1 MEKAEFVLSADD
13 ASRRLDRVIRKFLTA
28 LPLSRIYA
36 AIRKGNVRVNGR
48 RVSSDYKTAIGDVLT
63 IDRQLL
69 DCSHLSGR
77 NSGTGKNSGA
87 ACNGRKQKAVPLPVL
102 LETDD
107 LLIINKPAG
116 MLVHAK
122 GGVAKELTVAD
133 YVRSQFDPDEL
144 ASNAGNNRLGIVHR
158 LDRTTSGVMICAR
171 NLTTA
176 SYLSRQFAERKVKKV
191 YLALVSSLPG
201 HSAARINLPIRRSRR
216 TPSTFVVDSNG
227 KVAITDY
234 TVQKEYPDGR
244 ALLELR
250 PLTGRTHQLRVH
262 LAYLGCPI
270 VGDAVY
276 GHARYGDRLMLHAY
290 QLEISI
296 PGQDGA
302 ERRIFTAPLPADFR
316 EAIGD

>member
-1 MEKAEFVLSADD
+1 MV
-13 ASRRLDRVIRKFLTA
+13 RLDTYLAKREGVPRSLVQKLIKTGVA
-28 LPLSRIYA
+28 M
-36 AIRKGNVRVNGR
+36 VNGEVVTR
-48 RVSSDYKTAIGDVLT
+48 PARSISEADNAVFQPPPAPDEGEWLARFSQYVIY
-63 IDRQLL
+63 ID
-69 DCSHLSGR
+69 D
-77 NSGTGKNSGA
+77 N
-87 ACNGRKQKAVPLPVL
+87 VIVV
-102 LETDD
+102 
-107 LLIINKPAG
+107 NKPAG

>member
-1 MEKAEFVLSADD
+1 MI
-13 ASRRLDRVIRKFLTA
+13 RLDTYLAEREGVPRSLVQKLIKTGVA
-28 LPLSRIYA
+28 T
-36 AIRKGNVRVNGR
+36 VNGEVVTR
-48 RVSSDYKTAIGDVLT
+48 PARSVSEADNIVFQSPSTPDEGEWLARFSQYVIY
-63 IDRQLL
+63 ID
-69 DCSHLSGR
+69 D
-77 NSGTGKNSGA
+77 N
-87 ACNGRKQKAVPLPVL
+87 VIV
-102 LETDD
+102 
-107 LLIINKPAG
+107 INKPAG

-122 GGVAKELTVAD
+122 GGAAKELAVAD
-133 YVRSQFDPDEL
+133 YVWSQFNPDEL

-158 LDRTTSGVMICAR
+158 LDRATSGVMICAR
-171 NLTTA
+171 NLATA

-191 YLALVSSLPG
+191 YLALVSSLPR
-201 HSAARINLPIRRSRR
+201 HQAARINLPIRRSRR
-216 TPSTFVVDSNG
+216 APSTFVVDSNG

-276 GHARYGDRLMLHAY
+276 GHAYYGDRLMLHAY

>member
-1 MEKAEFVLSADD
+1 MARLDTYLAEREGVPRSLVQKLIKTGVAMVNGEVVTRPARSISEADNVVFQPPPAPDEGKWLAGFSRYVIYADD
-13 ASRRLDRVIRKFLTA
+13 NVI
-28 LPLSRIYA
+28 
-36 AIRKGNVRVNGR
+36 VV
-48 RVSSDYKTAIGDVLT
+48 
-63 IDRQLL
+63 
-69 DCSHLSGR
+69 
-77 NSGTGKNSGA
+77 
-87 ACNGRKQKAVPLPVL
+87 
-102 LETDD
+102 
-107 LLIINKPAG
+107 NKPAG

-122 GGVAKELTVAD
+122 GGIANELTVAD

-144 ASNAGNNRLGIVHR
+144 ANNAGNNRLGIVHR

-171 NLTTA
+171 NLATA

-191 YLALVSSLPG
+191 YLALVSCLPR
-201 HSAARINLPIRRSRR
+201 HQAARINLPIRRSRQA
-216 TPSTFVVDSNG
+216 PAIFVVNGSG

-244 ALLELR
+244 AFLKLR

-276 GHARYGDRLMLHAY
+276 GHAHYGDRLMLHAY

-302 ERRIFTAPLPADFR
+302 KRRIFTAPLPADFQ
-316 EAIGD
+316 EAIGG

>member
-1 MEKAEFVLSADD
+1 M
-13 ASRRLDRVIRKFLTA
+13 
-28 LPLSRIYA
+28 
-36 AIRKGNVRVNGR
+36 VNGEVVTR
-48 RVSSDYKTAIGDVLT
+48 PARSVSEADNIVFQSPSTPDEGEWLARFSQYVIY
-63 IDRQLL
+63 ID
-69 DCSHLSGR
+69 D
-77 NSGTGKNSGA
+77 N
-87 ACNGRKQKAVPLPVL
+87 VIVV
-102 LETDD
+102 
-107 LLIINKPAG
+107 NKPAG

-133 YVRSQFDPDEL
+133 YVRSQFNPDEL
-144 ASNAGNNRLGIVHR
+144 ADNADNNRLGIVHR
-158 LDRTTSGVMICAR
+158 LDRATSGVMICAR
-171 NLTTA
+171 NLATA

-191 YLALVSSLPG
+191 YLALVSSLPR
-201 HSAARINLPIRRSRR
+201 HQAARINLPIRRSRQ
-216 TPSTFVVDSNG
+216 TPAIFVVDGSG

-244 ALLELR
+244 AFLELR

-276 GHARYGDRLMLHAY
+276 GHAHYGDRLMLHAY

-302 ERRIFTAPLPADFR
+302 KRRIFTAPLPADFQ
-316 EAIGD
+316 EAIGG

>member
-1 MEKAEFVLSADD
+1 MA
-13 ASRRLDRVIRKFLTA
+13 RLDTYLAEREGIPRSLVQKLIKTGVA
-28 LPLSRIYA
+28 M
-36 AIRKGNVRVNGR
+36 VNGEVVTR
-48 RVSSDYKTAIGDVLT
+48 PARSVS
-63 IDRQLL
+63 
-69 DCSHLSGR
+69 
-77 NSGTGKNSGA
+77 
-87 ACNGRKQKAVPLPVL
+87 
-102 LETDD
+102 ETDNIVFQSPSTPD
-107 LLIINKPAG
+107 EGEWLARFSQYVIYIDDNVIVVNKPAG

-144 ASNAGNNRLGIVHR
+144 VSNAGNNRLGIVHR

-171 NLTTA
+171 NLATA

-201 HSAARINLPIRRSRR
+201 HQTARINLPIRRSRR
-216 TPSTFVVDSNG
+216 APSTFVVDSNG

-276 GHARYGDRLMLHAY
+276 GHAHYGDRLMLHAY
-290 QLEISI
+290 RLEISI

-302 ERRIFTAPLPADFR
+302 KRRIFTAPLPADFQ
-316 EAIGD
+316 EAIGG

>member
-1 MEKAEFVLSADD
+1 MARLDTYLAEREGVPRSLVQKLIKTGVAMVNGEVVTCPARSISEADNVVFQPPPTPDEGEWLAGFSRYVIYADD
-13 ASRRLDRVIRKFLTA
+13 NVI
-28 LPLSRIYA
+28 
-36 AIRKGNVRVNGR
+36 VV
-48 RVSSDYKTAIGDVLT
+48 
-63 IDRQLL
+63 
-69 DCSHLSGR
+69 
-77 NSGTGKNSGA
+77 
-87 ACNGRKQKAVPLPVL
+87 
-102 LETDD
+102 
-107 LLIINKPAG
+107 NKPAG

-122 GGVAKELTVAD
+122 GGIAKELTVAD
-133 YVRSQFDPDEL
+133 YVRSQFNPDEL
-144 ASNAGNNRLGIVHR
+144 ADNADNNRLGIVHR
-158 LDRTTSGVMICAR
+158 LDRATSGVMICAR
-171 NLTTA
+171 NLATA

-201 HSAARINLPIRRSRR
+201 HSAARINLSIRRSRR
-216 TPSTFVVDSNG
+216 APATFVVDGNG

-262 LAYLGCPI
+262 LAHLGCPI

-276 GHARYGDRLMLHAY
+276 GHAHYRDRLMLHAY
-290 QLEISI
+290 RLEISI

-302 ERRIFTAPLPADFR
+302 ERRIFTAPLPADFQ

>member
-1 MEKAEFVLSADD
+1 MA
-13 ASRRLDRVIRKFLTA
+13 RLDTYLAEREGIPRSLVQKLIKTGVA
-28 LPLSRIYA
+28 M
-36 AIRKGNVRVNGR
+36 VNGEVVTR
-48 RVSSDYKTAIGDVLT
+48 PARSVS
-63 IDRQLL
+63 
-69 DCSHLSGR
+69 
-77 NSGTGKNSGA
+77 
-87 ACNGRKQKAVPLPVL
+87 
-102 LETDD
+102 ETDNIVFQSPSTPD
-107 LLIINKPAG
+107 KGEWLARFSQYVIYIDDNVIVVNKPAG
-116 MLVHAK
+116 VLVHAK

-158 LDRTTSGVMICAR
+158 LDRATSGVMICAR
-171 NLTTA
+171 NLATA

-216 TPSTFVVDSNG
+216 APSTFVVDSNG

-234 TVQKEYPDGR
+234 TVQKEYPDGQ

-276 GHARYGDRLMLHAY
+276 GHAHYGDRLMLHAY
-290 QLEISI
+290 RLEISI

-302 ERRIFTAPLPADFR
+302 KRRIFTAPLPADFQ
-316 EAIGD
+316 EMIGG

>member
-1 MEKAEFVLSADD
+1 MVRLDTYLAEREGVPRSLVQKLIKTGVAMVNGEVVTRPARSISEADNVVFQPPSAPDEGEWLAGFRRYVIYADD
-13 ASRRLDRVIRKFLTA
+13 NVI
-28 LPLSRIYA
+28 
-36 AIRKGNVRVNGR
+36 VV
-48 RVSSDYKTAIGDVLT
+48 
-63 IDRQLL
+63 
-69 DCSHLSGR
+69 
-77 NSGTGKNSGA
+77 
-87 ACNGRKQKAVPLPVL
+87 
-102 LETDD
+102 
-107 LLIINKPAG
+107 NKPAG

-122 GGVAKELTVAD
+122 GSIAKELTVAD
-133 YVRSQFDPDEL
+133 YVRSQFNPDEL
-144 ASNAGNNRLGIVHR
+144 ADNADNNRLGIVHR
-158 LDRTTSGVMICAR
+158 LDRATSGVMICAR
-171 NLTTA
+171 NLATA

-216 TPSTFVVDSNG
+216 APSTFVVDSNG

>member
-1 MEKAEFVLSADD
+1 MA
-13 ASRRLDRVIRKFLTA
+13 RLDTYLAEREGVPRSLVQKLIKTGVA
-28 LPLSRIYA
+28 M
-36 AIRKGNVRVNGR
+36 VNGEVVTR
-48 RVSSDYKTAIGDVLT
+48 PARSISEADNVVFQPPPNPDEGEWLAGFSQHVVY
-63 IDRQLL
+63 ID
-69 DCSHLSGR
+69 D
-77 NSGTGKNSGA
+77 N
-87 ACNGRKQKAVPLPVL
+87 VIVV
-102 LETDD
+102 
-107 LLIINKPAG
+107 NKPAG

-122 GGVAKELTVAD
+122 GGVARELTVAD
-133 YVRSQFDPDEL
+133 YARSQFDPDEL
-144 ASNAGNNRLGIVHR
+144 ADNVDNNRLGIVHR
-158 LDRTTSGVMICAR
+158 LDRATSGVMICAR
-171 NLTTA
+171 NLATA

-216 TPSTFVVDSNG
+216 APSTFVVDGNG

-244 ALLELR
+244 AFLELR

-262 LAYLGCPI
+262 LAHLGCPI

-276 GHARYGDRLMLHAY
+276 GHAHYRDRLMLHAY
-290 QLEISI
+290 RLEISI

-302 ERRIFTAPLPADFR
+302 ERRIFTAPLPADFQ

>member
-1 MEKAEFVLSADD
+1 MA
-13 ASRRLDRVIRKFLTA
+13 RLDTYLAEREGIPRSLVQKLIKTGVA
-28 LPLSRIYA
+28 M
-36 AIRKGNVRVNGR
+36 VNGEVVTR
-48 RVSSDYKTAIGDVLT
+48 PARSVSEADNIVFQPPSTPDEGEWLARFSQYVIY
-63 IDRQLL
+63 ID
-69 DCSHLSGR
+69 D
-77 NSGTGKNSGA
+77 N
-87 ACNGRKQKAVPLPVL
+87 VIVV
-102 LETDD
+102 
-107 LLIINKPAG
+107 NKPAG

-122 GGVAKELTVAD
+122 GGVAKEMTVAD

-144 ASNAGNNRLGIVHR
+144 ADNAGNNRLGIVHR
-158 LDRTTSGVMICAR
+158 LDRATSGVMICAR
-171 NLTTA
+171 NLATA

-216 TPSTFVVDSNG
+216 APSTFVVDSNG

>member
-1 MEKAEFVLSADD
+1 MVRLDTYLAEREGVPRSLVQKLIKTGVAMVNGEVVTRPARSISEADNVVFQPPSAPDEGEWLAGFRRYVIYADD
-13 ASRRLDRVIRKFLTA
+13 NVI
-28 LPLSRIYA
+28 
-36 AIRKGNVRVNGR
+36 VV
-48 RVSSDYKTAIGDVLT
+48 
-63 IDRQLL
+63 
-69 DCSHLSGR
+69 
-77 NSGTGKNSGA
+77 
-87 ACNGRKQKAVPLPVL
+87 
-102 LETDD
+102 
-107 LLIINKPAG
+107 NKPAG

-122 GGVAKELTVAD
+122 GSIAKELTVAD
-133 YVRSQFDPDEL
+133 YVRSQFNPDEL
-144 ASNAGNNRLGIVHR
+144 ASNADNNRLGIVHR
-158 LDRTTSGVMICAR
+158 LDRATSGVMICAR
-171 NLTTA
+171 NLATA

-216 TPSTFVVDSNG
+216 APSTFVVDSNG

>member
-1 MEKAEFVLSADD
+1 MVRLDTYLAEREGVPRSLVQKLIKTGVAMVNGEVVTRPARSISEADNVVFQPPLDPDEGEWLAGFSRYVIYADD
-13 ASRRLDRVIRKFLTA
+13 NVI
-28 LPLSRIYA
+28 
-36 AIRKGNVRVNGR
+36 VV
-48 RVSSDYKTAIGDVLT
+48 
-63 IDRQLL
+63 
-69 DCSHLSGR
+69 
-77 NSGTGKNSGA
+77 
-87 ACNGRKQKAVPLPVL
+87 
-102 LETDD
+102 
-107 LLIINKPAG
+107 NKPAG

-122 GGVAKELTVAD
+122 GGIAKELTVAD
-133 YVRSQFDPDEL
+133 YVRSQFKPDEL
-144 ASNAGNNRLGIVHR
+144 ADNADNNRLGIVHR
-158 LDRTTSGVMICAR
+158 LDRATSGVMICAR
-171 NLTTA
+171 NLATA
-176 SYLSRQFAERKVKKV
+176 SYLSRQFAERKAKKV

-216 TPSTFVVDSNG
+216 APSTFVVDSNG

-262 LAYLGCPI
+262 LAHLGCPI

-276 GHARYGDRLMLHAY
+276 GHAHYGDRLMLHAY

-316 EAIGD
+316 EVIGD

>member
-1 MEKAEFVLSADD
+1 MT
-13 ASRRLDRVIRKFLTA
+13 RLDTYLAEREGIPRSLVQKLIKTGVA
-28 LPLSRIYA
+28 M
-36 AIRKGNVRVNGR
+36 VNGEVVTR
-48 RVSSDYKTAIGDVLT
+48 PARSVSEADNIVFQSPSTPDEGEWLARFSQYVIY
-63 IDRQLL
+63 ID
-69 DCSHLSGR
+69 D
-77 NSGTGKNSGA
+77 N
-87 ACNGRKQKAVPLPVL
+87 VIVV
-102 LETDD
+102 
-107 LLIINKPAG
+107 NKPAG

-133 YVRSQFDPDEL
+133 YVRSQFDHDEL
-144 ASNAGNNRLGIVHR
+144 ADNADNNRLGIVHR
-158 LDRTTSGVMICAR
+158 LDRATSGVMICAR
-171 NLTTA
+171 NLATA

-216 TPSTFVVDSNG
+216 APSTFVVDGNG

-262 LAYLGCPI
+262 LAHLGCPI

-276 GHARYGDRLMLHAY
+276 GHAHYGDRLMLHAY
-290 QLEISI
+290 RLEISI

-302 ERRIFTAPLPADFR
+302 ERRIFTAPLPADFQ
-316 EAIGD
+316 EAIGG

>member
-1 MEKAEFVLSADD
+1 MIRLDTYLAEREGVPRSLVQKLIKTGVAMVNGEVVTRPARSISEADNVIFQPPPAPDEGEWLAGFSRYVIYADD
-13 ASRRLDRVIRKFLTA
+13 NVI
-28 LPLSRIYA
+28 
-36 AIRKGNVRVNGR
+36 VV
-48 RVSSDYKTAIGDVLT
+48 
-63 IDRQLL
+63 
-69 DCSHLSGR
+69 
-77 NSGTGKNSGA
+77 
-87 ACNGRKQKAVPLPVL
+87 
-102 LETDD
+102 
-107 LLIINKPAG
+107 NKPAG

-122 GGVAKELTVAD
+122 GGIAKELTVAD
-133 YVRSQFDPDEL
+133 YVRSQFNPDEL
-144 ASNAGNNRLGIVHR
+144 ADNADNNRLGIVHR
-158 LDRTTSGVMICAR
+158 LDRATSGVMICAR
-171 NLTTA
+171 NLATA
-176 SYLSRQFAERKVKKV
+176 SYLSRQFAERKAKKV

-216 TPSTFVVDSNG
+216 APSTFVVDGNG

-262 LAYLGCPI
+262 LAHLGCPI

-276 GHARYGDRLMLHAY
+276 GHAHYGDRLMLHAY
-290 QLEISI
+290 RLEISI

-302 ERRIFTAPLPADFR
+302 ERRTFTAPLPADFQ

>member
-1 MEKAEFVLSADD
+1 MVRLDTYLAEREGVPRSLVQKLIKTGAAMVNGEVVTRPARSVSEADNVVFQPPPTPDEGKWLAGFSRYVIYADD
-13 ASRRLDRVIRKFLTA
+13 NVI
-28 LPLSRIYA
+28 
-36 AIRKGNVRVNGR
+36 VV
-48 RVSSDYKTAIGDVLT
+48 
-63 IDRQLL
+63 
-69 DCSHLSGR
+69 
-77 NSGTGKNSGA
+77 
-87 ACNGRKQKAVPLPVL
+87 
-102 LETDD
+102 
-107 LLIINKPAG
+107 NKPAG

-122 GGVAKELTVAD
+122 GGIAKELTVAD
-133 YVRSQFDPDEL
+133 YVRSQFNPDEL
-144 ASNAGNNRLGIVHR
+144 ADNADNNRLGIVHR
-158 LDRTTSGVMICAR
+158 LDRATSGVMICAR
-171 NLTTA
+171 NLATA

-216 TPSTFVVDSNG
+216 TPSTFVVDGNG

-262 LAYLGCPI
+262 LAHLGCPI

-276 GHARYGDRLMLHAY
+276 GHAHYGDRLMLHAY

-302 ERRIFTAPLPADFR
+302 KRRIFTAPLPADFR
-316 EAIGD
+316 EVIGD

>member
-1 MEKAEFVLSADD
+1 MVRLDTYLAEREGVPRSLVQKLIKTGVAMVNGEVVTRPARSISEADNVVFQPPPTPDEGEWLAGFRRYVIYADD
-13 ASRRLDRVIRKFLTA
+13 NVI
-28 LPLSRIYA
+28 
-36 AIRKGNVRVNGR
+36 VV
-48 RVSSDYKTAIGDVLT
+48 
-63 IDRQLL
+63 
-69 DCSHLSGR
+69 
-77 NSGTGKNSGA
+77 
-87 ACNGRKQKAVPLPVL
+87 
-102 LETDD
+102 
-107 LLIINKPAG
+107 NKPAG

-122 GGVAKELTVAD
+122 GSIAKELTVAD
-133 YVRSQFDPDEL
+133 YARSQFNPDEL
-144 ASNAGNNRLGIVHR
+144 ADNADNNRLGIVHR
-158 LDRTTSGVMICAR
+158 LDRATSGVMICAR
-171 NLTTA
+171 NLATA

-216 TPSTFVVDSNG
+216 APSTFVVDSNG

>member
-1 MEKAEFVLSADD
+1 MI
-13 ASRRLDRVIRKFLTA
+13 RLDTYLAEREGVPRSLVQKLIKTGVA
-28 LPLSRIYA
+28 M
-36 AIRKGNVRVNGR
+36 VNGEVVAR
-48 RVSSDYKTAIGDVLT
+48 PARSV
-63 IDRQLL
+63 
-69 DCSHLSGR
+69 
-77 NSGTGKNSGA
+77 SGA
-87 ACNGRKQKAVPLPVL
+87 DNVVFQPPPTPDEGEWLAGFRRYVIY
-102 LETDD
+102 TDD
-107 LLIINKPAG
+107 NVIVVNKPAG

-122 GGVAKELTVAD
+122 GGIAKELTVAD

-144 ASNAGNNRLGIVHR
+144 ADNADNNRLGIVHR
-158 LDRTTSGVMICAR
+158 LDRATSGVMICAR
-171 NLTTA
+171 NLATA
-176 SYLSRQFAERKVKKV
+176 SYLSRQFAERKAKKV

-216 TPSTFVVDSNG
+216 APSTFVVDSNG

-262 LAYLGCPI
+262 LAHLGCPI

-276 GHARYGDRLMLHAY
+276 GHAHYGDRLMLHAY
-290 QLEISI
+290 RLEISI

-302 ERRIFTAPLPADFR
+302 ERRIFTAPLPADFQ
-316 EAIGD
+316 EAISD

>member
-1 MEKAEFVLSADD
+1 MA
-13 ASRRLDRVIRKFLTA
+13 RLDTYLAEREGIPRSLVQKLIKTGVA
-28 LPLSRIYA
+28 M
-36 AIRKGNVRVNGR
+36 VNGEVVTR
-48 RVSSDYKTAIGDVLT
+48 PARSVSEADNIVFQPPSTPDEGEWLARFSQYVIY
-63 IDRQLL
+63 ID
-69 DCSHLSGR
+69 D
-77 NSGTGKNSGA
+77 N
-87 ACNGRKQKAVPLPVL
+87 VIVV
-102 LETDD
+102 
-107 LLIINKPAG
+107 NKPAG

-144 ASNAGNNRLGIVHR
+144 VSNAGNNRLGIVHR
-158 LDRTTSGVMICAR
+158 LDRATSGVMICAR
-171 NLTTA
+171 NLATA

-191 YLALVSSLPG
+191 YLALVSSLPR
-201 HSAARINLPIRRSRR
+201 HQAARINLPIRRSRR
-216 TPSTFVVDSNG
+216 APSTFVVDGNG

-262 LAYLGCPI
+262 LAHLGCPI

-276 GHARYGDRLMLHAY
+276 GHAHYGDRLMLHAY
-290 QLEISI
+290 RLEISI

-302 ERRIFTAPLPADFR
+302 ERRIFTAPLPADFQ

>member
-1 MEKAEFVLSADD
+1 MA
-13 ASRRLDRVIRKFLTA
+13 RLDTYLAEREGIPRSLVQKLIKTGVA
-28 LPLSRIYA
+28 M
-36 AIRKGNVRVNGR
+36 VNGEVVTR
-48 RVSSDYKTAIGDVLT
+48 PARSVSEADNIVFQPPSTPGEGEWLARFSQYVIY
-63 IDRQLL
+63 ID
-69 DCSHLSGR
+69 D
-77 NSGTGKNSGA
+77 N
-87 ACNGRKQKAVPLPVL
+87 VIVV
-102 LETDD
+102 
-107 LLIINKPAG
+107 NKPAG

-144 ASNAGNNRLGIVHR
+144 ASNDGNNRLGIVHR
-158 LDRTTSGVMICAR
+158 LDRATSGVMICAR
-171 NLTTA
+171 NLATA

-201 HSAARINLPIRRSRR
+201 HSAARINLPIRRSRQ
-216 TPSTFVVDSNG
+216 TPAIFVVDGSG

-244 ALLELR
+244 AFLELR

-276 GHARYGDRLMLHAY
+276 GHAHYGDRLMLHAY

-302 ERRIFTAPLPADFR
+302 KRRIFTAPLPADFQ
-316 EAIGD
+316 EAIGG

>member
-1 MEKAEFVLSADD
+1 MVRLDAYLAEREGMPRSLVQKLIKAGVAMVNGEVVTRPARSVSGADNVVFQPPPAPDEGEWLAGFSRYVIYADD
-13 ASRRLDRVIRKFLTA
+13 NVI
-28 LPLSRIYA
+28 
-36 AIRKGNVRVNGR
+36 VV
-48 RVSSDYKTAIGDVLT
+48 
-63 IDRQLL
+63 
-69 DCSHLSGR
+69 
-77 NSGTGKNSGA
+77 
-87 ACNGRKQKAVPLPVL
+87 
-102 LETDD
+102 
-107 LLIINKPAG
+107 NKPAG

-122 GGVAKELTVAD
+122 GGIAKELTVAD
-133 YVRSQFDPDEL
+133 YVRSQFNPDEL
-144 ASNAGNNRLGIVHR
+144 ADNADNNRLGIVHR
-158 LDRTTSGVMICAR
+158 LDRATSGVMICAR
-171 NLTTA
+171 NLATA
-176 SYLSRQFAERKVKKV
+176 SYLSRQFAERKAKKV

-201 HSAARINLPIRRSRR
+201 HSAARINLPIGRSRR
-216 TPSTFVVDSNG
+216 APATFVVDGNG

>member
-1 MEKAEFVLSADD
+1 MA
-13 ASRRLDRVIRKFLTA
+13 RLDTYLAEREGIPRSLVQKLIKTGVA
-28 LPLSRIYA
+28 M
-36 AIRKGNVRVNGR
+36 VNGEVVTR
-48 RVSSDYKTAIGDVLT
+48 PARSVSEADNIVFQPPSTPDEGEWLARFSQYVIY
-63 IDRQLL
+63 ID
-69 DCSHLSGR
+69 D
-77 NSGTGKNSGA
+77 N
-87 ACNGRKQKAVPLPVL
+87 VIVF
-102 LETDD
+102 
-107 LLIINKPAG
+107 NKPAG

-133 YVRSQFDPDEL
+133 YVRSQFNPDEL
-144 ASNAGNNRLGIVHR
+144 ADNADNNRLGIVHR
-158 LDRTTSGVMICAR
+158 LDRATSGVMICAR
-171 NLTTA
+171 NLATA

-191 YLALVSSLPG
+191 YLALVSSLPR
-201 HSAARINLPIRRSRR
+201 HQAARINLPIRRSRR
-216 TPSTFVVDSNG
+216 APSTFVVDGNG

-262 LAYLGCPI
+262 LAHLGCPI

-276 GHARYGDRLMLHAY
+276 GHAHYGDRLMLHAY
-290 QLEISI
+290 RLEISI

-302 ERRIFTAPLPADFR
+302 ERRIFTAPLPADFQ

>member
-1 MEKAEFVLSADD
+1 MA
-13 ASRRLDRVIRKFLTA
+13 RLDTYLAEREGIPRSLVQKLIKTGVA
-28 LPLSRIYA
+28 M
-36 AIRKGNVRVNGR
+36 VNGEVVTR
-48 RVSSDYKTAIGDVLT
+48 PARSVSKADNIVFQPPSTPDEGEWLARFSQYVIY
-63 IDRQLL
+63 ID
-69 DCSHLSGR
+69 D
-77 NSGTGKNSGA
+77 N
-87 ACNGRKQKAVPLPVL
+87 VIVV
-102 LETDD
+102 
-107 LLIINKPAG
+107 NKPAG

-144 ASNAGNNRLGIVHR
+144 ASNVGNNRLGIVHR

-171 NLTTA
+171 NLATA

-201 HSAARINLPIRRSRR
+201 HSAARINLPIRRSRQ
-216 TPSTFVVDSNG
+216 TPAIFVVDGSG

-234 TVQKEYPDGR
+234 MVQKEYPDGR

-302 ERRIFTAPLPADFR
+302 KRRIFTAPLPADFQ
-316 EAIGD
+316 EAIGG

>member
-1 MEKAEFVLSADD
+1 MVRLDAYLAEREGMPRSLVQKLIKAGVAMVNGEVVTRPARSVSGADNVVFQPPPDPDEGEWLAGFRRYVIYADD
-13 ASRRLDRVIRKFLTA
+13 NVI
-28 LPLSRIYA
+28 
-36 AIRKGNVRVNGR
+36 VV
-48 RVSSDYKTAIGDVLT
+48 
-63 IDRQLL
+63 
-69 DCSHLSGR
+69 
-77 NSGTGKNSGA
+77 
-87 ACNGRKQKAVPLPVL
+87 
-102 LETDD
+102 
-107 LLIINKPAG
+107 NKPAG

-122 GGVAKELTVAD
+122 GGIAKELTVAD
-133 YVRSQFDPDEL
+133 YVRSQFKPDEL
-144 ASNAGNNRLGIVHR
+144 ASNASNNRLGIVHR
-158 LDRTTSGVMICAR
+158 LDRATSGVMICAR
-171 NLTTA
+171 NLATA

-216 TPSTFVVDSNG
+216 APSTFVVDSNG

-244 ALLELR
+244 AFLELR

-262 LAYLGCPI
+262 LAHLGCPI

-276 GHARYGDRLMLHAY
+276 GHAHHGDRLMLHAY

-302 ERRIFTAPLPADFR
+302 KRRIFTAPLPADFQ
-316 EAIGD
+316 EAIGG

>member
-1 MEKAEFVLSADD
+1 MVRLDTYLAEREGMPRSLVQKLIKAGVAMVNGEVVTRPARSVSGADNVVFQPPPTPDEGEWLAGFSRYVIYADD
-13 ASRRLDRVIRKFLTA
+13 NVI
-28 LPLSRIYA
+28 
-36 AIRKGNVRVNGR
+36 VV
-48 RVSSDYKTAIGDVLT
+48 
-63 IDRQLL
+63 
-69 DCSHLSGR
+69 
-77 NSGTGKNSGA
+77 
-87 ACNGRKQKAVPLPVL
+87 
-102 LETDD
+102 
-107 LLIINKPAG
+107 NKPAG

-122 GGVAKELTVAD
+122 GGIAKELTVAD

-144 ASNAGNNRLGIVHR
+144 ADNADNNRLGIVHR
-158 LDRTTSGVMICAR
+158 LDRATSGVMICAR
-171 NLTTA
+171 NLATA
-176 SYLSRQFAERKVKKV
+176 SYLSRQFAERKAKKV

-216 TPSTFVVDSNG
+216 APSTFVVDGNG

>member
-1 MEKAEFVLSADD
+1 MVRLDTYLAEREGVPRSLAQKLIKAGAAMVNGEVVTRPARSVSEADNIVFQPPPAPDEGEWLAGFRRYVIYADD
-13 ASRRLDRVIRKFLTA
+13 NVI
-28 LPLSRIYA
+28 
-36 AIRKGNVRVNGR
+36 VV
-48 RVSSDYKTAIGDVLT
+48 
-63 IDRQLL
+63 
-69 DCSHLSGR
+69 
-77 NSGTGKNSGA
+77 
-87 ACNGRKQKAVPLPVL
+87 
-102 LETDD
+102 
-107 LLIINKPAG
+107 NKPAG

-122 GGVAKELTVAD
+122 GSIAKELTVAD
-133 YVRSQFDPDEL
+133 YVRSQFNPDEL
-144 ASNAGNNRLGIVHR
+144 ADNADNNRLGIVHR
-158 LDRTTSGVMICAR
+158 LDRATSGVMICAR
-171 NLTTA
+171 NLATA

-216 TPSTFVVDSNG
+216 APSTFVVDSNG

-262 LAYLGCPI
+262 LAHLGCPI

-276 GHARYGDRLMLHAY
+276 GHAHYGDRLMLHAY
-290 QLEISI
+290 RLEISI

-302 ERRIFTAPLPADFR
+302 ERRTFTAPLPADFQ
-316 EAIGD
+316 EVIGD

>member
-1 MEKAEFVLSADD
+1 MVRLDTYLAEREGMPRSLVQKLIKTGVAMVNGEVVTRPARSVSGADNVVFQPPPTPDEGEWLAGFSRYVIYADD
-13 ASRRLDRVIRKFLTA
+13 NVI
-28 LPLSRIYA
+28 
-36 AIRKGNVRVNGR
+36 VV
-48 RVSSDYKTAIGDVLT
+48 
-63 IDRQLL
+63 
-69 DCSHLSGR
+69 
-77 NSGTGKNSGA
+77 
-87 ACNGRKQKAVPLPVL
+87 
-102 LETDD
+102 
-107 LLIINKPAG
+107 NKPAG

-122 GGVAKELTVAD
+122 GGIAKELTVAD

-144 ASNAGNNRLGIVHR
+144 ADNADNNRLGIVHR
-158 LDRTTSGVMICAR
+158 LDRATSGVMICAR
-171 NLTTA
+171 NLATA
-176 SYLSRQFAERKVKKV
+176 SYLSRQFAERKAKKV

-216 TPSTFVVDSNG
+216 APSTFVVDGNG

>member
-1 MEKAEFVLSADD
+1 MVRLDTYLAEREGVPRSLVQKLIKTGIAMVNGEVVTRPARSISEADNVVFQPPPAPDEGEWLAGFSRYVIYADD
-13 ASRRLDRVIRKFLTA
+13 NVI
-28 LPLSRIYA
+28 
-36 AIRKGNVRVNGR
+36 VV
-48 RVSSDYKTAIGDVLT
+48 
-63 IDRQLL
+63 
-69 DCSHLSGR
+69 
-77 NSGTGKNSGA
+77 
-87 ACNGRKQKAVPLPVL
+87 
-102 LETDD
+102 
-107 LLIINKPAG
+107 NKPAG

-122 GGVAKELTVAD
+122 GGIAKELTVAD
-133 YVRSQFDPDEL
+133 YVRSQFNPDEL
-144 ASNAGNNRLGIVHR
+144 ADNADNNRLSIVHR
-158 LDRTTSGVMICAR
+158 LDRATSGVMICAR
-171 NLTTA
+171 NLATA

-201 HSAARINLPIRRSRR
+201 HLAARINLPIRRSRR
-216 TPSTFVVDSNG
+216 APSTFVVDGNG

-262 LAYLGCPI
+262 LAHLGCPI

-276 GHARYGDRLMLHAY
+276 GHAHYGDRLMLHAY
-290 QLEISI
+290 RLEISI

-302 ERRIFTAPLPADFR
+302 ERRIFTAPLPADFQ

>member
-1 MEKAEFVLSADD
+1 MVRLDTYLAEREGIPRSLVQKLIKTGVAMVNGEVVTRPARSIFEADNVVFQPPPAPDEGEWLAGFSRYVIYADD
-13 ASRRLDRVIRKFLTA
+13 NVI
-28 LPLSRIYA
+28 
-36 AIRKGNVRVNGR
+36 VV
-48 RVSSDYKTAIGDVLT
+48 
-63 IDRQLL
+63 
-69 DCSHLSGR
+69 
-77 NSGTGKNSGA
+77 
-87 ACNGRKQKAVPLPVL
+87 
-102 LETDD
+102 
-107 LLIINKPAG
+107 NKPAG

-122 GGVAKELTVAD
+122 GGIAKELTVAD
-133 YVRSQFDPDEL
+133 YVRSQFNPDEL
-144 ASNAGNNRLGIVHR
+144 ADNADNNRLGIVHR
-158 LDRTTSGVMICAR
+158 LDRATSGVMICAR
-171 NLTTA
+171 NLATA

-216 TPSTFVVDSNG
+216 APSTFVVDSNG

-262 LAYLGCPI
+262 LAHLGCPI

-276 GHARYGDRLMLHAY
+276 GHAHYGDRLMLHAY
-290 QLEISI
+290 RLEISI

-302 ERRIFTAPLPADFR
+302 ERRIFTAPLPADFQ
-316 EAIGD
+316 EAIGG

>member
-1 MEKAEFVLSADD
+1 MVRLDTYLAEREGVPRSLVQKLIKTGVAMVNGEVVTRPARGISEADNVVFQPPSAPDEGEWLAGFRRYVIYADD
-13 ASRRLDRVIRKFLTA
+13 NVI
-28 LPLSRIYA
+28 
-36 AIRKGNVRVNGR
+36 VV
-48 RVSSDYKTAIGDVLT
+48 
-63 IDRQLL
+63 
-69 DCSHLSGR
+69 
-77 NSGTGKNSGA
+77 
-87 ACNGRKQKAVPLPVL
+87 
-102 LETDD
+102 
-107 LLIINKPAG
+107 NKPAG

-122 GGVAKELTVAD
+122 GSIAKELTVAD
-133 YVRSQFDPDEL
+133 YVRSQFNPDEL
-144 ASNAGNNRLGIVHR
+144 ADNADNNRLGIVHR
-158 LDRTTSGVMICAR
+158 LDRATSGVMICAR
-171 NLTTA
+171 NLATA

-216 TPSTFVVDSNG
+216 APSTFVVDSNG

>member
-1 MEKAEFVLSADD
+1 MT
-13 ASRRLDRVIRKFLTA
+13 RLDTYLAEREGIPRSLVQKLIKTGVA
-28 LPLSRIYA
+28 M
-36 AIRKGNVRVNGR
+36 VNGEVVTR
-48 RVSSDYKTAIGDVLT
+48 PARSISEADNIVFQSPSTPDEGEWLARFSQYVIY
-63 IDRQLL
+63 ID
-69 DCSHLSGR
+69 D
-77 NSGTGKNSGA
+77 N
-87 ACNGRKQKAVPLPVL
+87 VIVV
-102 LETDD
+102 
-107 LLIINKPAG
+107 NKPAG

-133 YVRSQFDPDEL
+133 YVRSQFDHDEL
-144 ASNAGNNRLGIVHR
+144 ADNADNNRLGIVHR
-158 LDRTTSGVMICAR
+158 LDRATSGVMICAR
-171 NLTTA
+171 NLATA

-216 TPSTFVVDSNG
+216 APSTFVVDGNG

-262 LAYLGCPI
+262 LAHLGCPI

-276 GHARYGDRLMLHAY
+276 GHAHYGDRLMLHAY
-290 QLEISI
+290 RLEISI

-302 ERRIFTAPLPADFR
+302 ERRIFTAPLPADFQ
-316 EAIGD
+316 EAIGG

>member
-1 MEKAEFVLSADD
+1 MVTRPARSVSEADNIVFQSPSTPD
-13 ASRRLDRVIRKFLTA
+13 EGEWLARFSQYVIY
-28 LPLSRIYA
+28 IDD
-36 AIRKGNVRVNGR
+36 NVIV
-48 RVSSDYKTAIGDVLT
+48 
-63 IDRQLL
+63 
-69 DCSHLSGR
+69 
-77 NSGTGKNSGA
+77 
-87 ACNGRKQKAVPLPVL
+87 
-102 LETDD
+102 
-107 LLIINKPAG
+107 INKPAG

-122 GGVAKELTVAD
+122 GGAAKELAVAD
-133 YVRSQFDPDEL
+133 YVWSQFNPDEL

-158 LDRTTSGVMICAR
+158 LDRATSGVMICAR
-171 NLTTA
+171 NLATA

-191 YLALVSSLPG
+191 YLALVSSLPR
-201 HSAARINLPIRRSRR
+201 HQAARINLPIRRSRR
-216 TPSTFVVDSNG
+216 APSTFVVDSNG

-276 GHARYGDRLMLHAY
+276 GHAHYGDRLMLHAY

>member
-1 MEKAEFVLSADD
+1 MVRLDTYLAEREGMPRSLVQKLIKTGVAMVNGEVITRPARSISEADNVVFQPPPTPDEGEWLAGFSRYVIYADD
-13 ASRRLDRVIRKFLTA
+13 NVI
-28 LPLSRIYA
+28 
-36 AIRKGNVRVNGR
+36 VV
-48 RVSSDYKTAIGDVLT
+48 
-63 IDRQLL
+63 
-69 DCSHLSGR
+69 
-77 NSGTGKNSGA
+77 
-87 ACNGRKQKAVPLPVL
+87 
-102 LETDD
+102 
-107 LLIINKPAG
+107 NKPAG

-122 GGVAKELTVAD
+122 GGIAKELTVAD

-144 ASNAGNNRLGIVHR
+144 ADNTDNNRLGIVHR
-158 LDRTTSGVMICAR
+158 LDRATSGVMICAR
-171 NLTTA
+171 NLATA

-216 TPSTFVVDSNG
+216 APATFVVDGNG

-262 LAYLGCPI
+262 LAHLGCPI

-290 QLEISI
+290 RLEISI
-296 PGQDGA
+296 PGRSGA
-302 ERRIFTAPLPADFR
+302 ERQIFTAPLPADFQ